1 MLLAQANAPMS
12 SHRLTSYGSD
22 QPPVR
27 PLQHRPPPR
36 RPLPIIPEHVVAGD
50 VHVDGHELSLA

>member
-27 PLQHRPPPR
+27 PIQHRPR
-36 RPLPIIPEHVVAGD
+36 PIIPQHVVAGD
-50 VHVDGHELSLA
+50 LQVDGHELGLA